1 MDYQKSQTLNSF
13 STPGRSR
20 PGAAAGSSD
29 ANSVV
34 SRTTGRQVKALF
46 DSSYVKP
53 EHNYRVVQDHNPVK
67 QATLHLARERFE
79 KDLAVKNQLQD
90 AVMDYHFNKIESD
103 RRQCEQE
110 RHAKKQKQQRF
121 KQTLEEQI
129 DGNVSIFFSN
139 FFVNL

>member
-1 MDYQKSQTLNSF
+1 
-13 STPGRSR
+13 
-20 PGAAAGSSD
+20 
-29 ANSVV
+29 
-34 SRTTGRQVKALF
+34 
-46 DSSYVKP
+46 
-53 EHNYRVVQDHNPVK
+53 
-67 QATLHLARERFE
+67 
-79 KDLAVKNQLQD
+79 
-90 AVMDYHFNKIESD
+90 MDYHFNKIESD

>member
-1 MDYQKSQTLNSF
+1 
-13 STPGRSR
+13 
-20 PGAAAGSSD
+20 
-29 ANSVV
+29 
-34 SRTTGRQVKALF
+34 
-46 DSSYVKP
+46 VKP

-139 FFVNL
+139 FFVNLSFLINFRPNSDERKQYSRGSQSPPASGLKKATTRTQPCGRRNRSNSKS

>member
-90 AVMDYHFNKIESD
+90 AVMDYHFNKIETD
-103 RRQCEQE
+103 KRQCEQE
-110 RHAKKQKQQRF
+110 RQAKK
-121 KQTLEEQI
+121 
-129 DGNVSIFFSN
+129 
-139 FFVNL
+139 

>member
-1 MDYQKSQTLNSF
+1 MDYQKSQTLGSF
-13 STPGRSR
+13 GTPGRSR
-20 PGAAAGSSD
+20 AGAAARSSD

-34 SRTTGRQVKALF
+34 SRTRGREVKALF

-90 AVMDYHFNKIESD
+90 AVMDYHFNKIETD
-103 RRQCEQE
+103 KRQCEQE
-110 RHAKKQKQQRF
+110 RHAKKQKQLRF
-121 KQTLEEQI
+121 KATMEE
-129 DGNVSIFFSN
+129 
-139 FFVNL
+139 

>member
-1 MDYQKSQTLNSF
+1 MI
-13 STPGRSR
+13 
-20 PGAAAGSSD
+20 
-29 ANSVV
+29 

-79 KDLAVKNQLQD
+79 KDLAVKNQLQN
-90 AVMDYHFNKIESD
+90 AVMDYHFSKIEND
-103 RRQCEQE
+103 KHQCEQE
-110 RHAKKQKQQRF
+110 RNAKKQKQLRF

-129 DGNVSIFFSN
+129 ESNVSIIYRLFNVYLLEYRKTRKSN
-139 FFVNL
+139 AW

>member
-1 MDYQKSQTLNSF
+1 MDYQKSQTLGSF

-20 PGAAAGSSD
+20 PGAAARSSD

-67 QATLHLARERFE
+67 QATLNLARERFE

-90 AVMDYHFNKIESD
+90 AAMDYHFTKIESD
-103 RRQCEQE
+103 QRQCEQE
-110 RHAKKQKQQRF
+110 RQAKKQKQ
-121 KQTLEEQI
+121 
-129 DGNVSIFFSN
+129 
-139 FFVNL
+139 